1 MTIRQQ
7 FLQLIYPLFKR
18 ITKLLGKGPAIIE
31 NRENILPAVSFYSLS
46 FISNA
51 GEKISMNQ
59 YAGKKI
65 LIVNTASDC
74 GYTAQYA
81 ELQQLQDAHA
91 EMLAVIGFPANDF
104 KQQERRD
111 DDEIAAF
118 CKKNYGISFP
128 LAKKSSVIKGGKQN
142 EIFQWLSDADK
153 NGWCSR
159 APVWNFCKYLID
171 EKGMLIQFIAPY
183 INPVDIRI

>member
-118 CKKNYGISFP
+118 CKKNYGPRKKARNPHRPEWSQPALPHRVRLPPQSQLRRSRGPPTEGSHAPSIRRP
-128 LAKKSSVIKGGKQN
+128 LTLLAAANRGTTTSES
-142 EIFQWLSDADK
+142 L
-153 NGWCSR
+153 
-159 APVWNFCKYLID
+159 P
-171 EKGMLIQFIAPY
+171 
-183 INPVDIRI
+183 